1 LICRDHFD
9 DCSLWG
15 VTIFLLILILIPL
28 SVFIGFAAS
37 AIGFTA
43 WPLIVPVLFVFFG
56 FDLYLTLFISLL
68 VDCGNALV
76 MVLKSYPQ
84 GLVDVKFGLM
94 MAAYVLIWIAIGI
107 GLGAAFIPQHQEMFR
122 GAAGFL
128 IIIFGVLFIFR
139 GYRLKRRISAGTHD
153 PGAVLHFPKT
163 HRQGLGICRSR
174 LIYPAAAAMGLQT
187 GLIGIGGGMGHAVI
201 LMVCLSYPTM
211 MATGTAMLITFC
223 ATLCAAAGI
232 FLQIPGGTFD
242 NTFLFLLIPL
252 MAAMSMLG
260 TRLGARIAHS
270 LTDDKVNY
278 FIGAIVVAAG
288 VLAVWQKFLLQHV

>member
-1 LICRDHFD
+1 MIIL
-9 DCSLWG
+9 
-15 VTIFLLILILIPL
+15 LLILLLIPL

-76 MVLKSYPQ
+76 MVLKSYPHK
-84 GLVDVKFGLM
+84 LVDIKFGLM
-94 MAAYVLIWIAIGI
+94 ISAYTLIWIAIGI
-107 GLGAAFIPQHQEMFR
+107 GFGATFIPQHQEMFR

-128 IIIFGVLFIFR
+128 IILFGILFIFR
-139 GYRLKRRISAGTHD
+139 GYRLKRKISAGTHE
-153 PGAVLHFPKT
+153 PGSVFHSPEA

-187 GLIGIGGGMGHAVI
+187 GLVGIGGGMGHAVI
-201 LMVCLSYPTM
+201 LMACLSYPTM

-223 ATLCAAAGI
+223 ATLFAAAGM

-242 NTFLFLLIPL
+242 NTFLFLLTPL
-252 MAAMSMLG
+252 MVAMSMSG
-260 TRLGARIAHS
+260 TRLGAKISHA
-270 LTDDKVNY
+270 LTDDQVNY
-278 FIGAIVVAAG
+278 FIGGIVVVAG
-288 VLAVWQKFLLQHV
+288 VLAMWQKFLLQHL